1 MDETAQRSG
10 VFSER
15 NRAIEFRLEIAAT
28 LAVSIAHQQ
37 LRRQEALAALHT
49 LRRTDRLDGIQAL
62 PAHGKARNIY
72 EGDTAEPAIGR
83 EEDRKNTTY
92 YRNNRRDEGFTL
104 PGALNSSL
112 SN

>member
-10 VFSER
+10 ILAKR
-15 NRAIEFRLEIAAT
+15 DRAIEFRLEIAAA

-37 LRRQEALAALHT
+37 LRGQEPLTALHT
-49 LRRTDRLDGIQAL
+49 LRHANRLNGIQTL
-62 PAHGKARNIY
+62 LAHGKTRNAY
-72 EGDTAEPAIGR
+72 KGDAAEPAIGR
-83 EEDRKNTTY
+83 EEYRKNTTY
-92 YRNNRRDEGFTL
+92 CRNNRRDEGITL